1 MHNCVTVRVGQT
13 EILSHSVT
21 VLATHGSPTPA
32 FALNAVCQRF
42 STPLE
47 GASIDIS
54 LVPREWDDMVDGST
68 LIWYKMTTELCGGSY
83 STVLMPANGAM
94 C

>member
-32 FALNAVCQRF
+32 FAVCQRF

-54 LVPREWDDMVDGST
+54 LVQRKWDDMVDGST
-68 LIWYKMTTELCGGSY
+68 LIWYKMTTELSY